1 MWVAPPHPRV
11 RRENPWL
18 GLLHDIAQ
26 SYNLVPEFE
35 ITLEGINHRPETN
48 NKLATFVTIGIS
60 NFLFISFSNCIVQT
74 RSASSLLLMI
84 CFSVIQSTSEAY
96 GNDSIESSNMERP
109 AFYSYSNFHMMD
121 TGYVPLTKDG
131 CAFTV

>member
-48 NKLATFVTIGIS
+48 NKLATFVTIGSTEEYWMRLDAAEVIAQLGWKGLGLGGEPAVGNWSRYTLVLQLMLQEIS
-60 NFLFISFSNCIVQT
+60 LSLAISF
-74 RSASSLLLMI
+74 R
-84 CFSVIQSTSEAY
+84 
-96 GNDSIESSNMERP
+96 
-109 AFYSYSNFHMMD
+109 
-121 TGYVPLTKDG
+121 G
-131 CAFTV
+131 CLYDFVTEFNTL